1 MQDIVDFETKLANI
15 TIPSDMRRDEEKL
28 YNLMKLG
35 DLQIRAPF
43 VSSSCVHSQLNH
55 SYDISLQIDW
65 RKFFEDA
72 MRIVNRKVTNKEEVV
87 VYAPEYLGNLTTLI
101 KEYNKTT
108 EGKM

>member
-43 VSSSCVHSQLNH
+43 VSSSCVHSL
-55 SYDISLQIDW
+55 
-65 RKFFEDA
+65 
-72 MRIVNRKVTNKEEVV
+72 MRSF
-87 VYAPEYLGNLTTLI
+87 L
-101 KEYNKTT
+101 
-108 EGKM
+108 